1 MKSLREKQSDA
12 YKALKEE
19 FHISNIMAAPRIT
32 KVVVSTG
39 TGSAKDRKARMELVM
54 DRLTKITG
62 QRPAPR
68 GSKKSVASFK
78 VREGEQVGATVTLHG
93 DRMWGFLDKFINVA
107 VPRMR
112 DFRGFDK
119 KAVDAMG
126 NLTLGV
132 KEHMVFPET
141 ADEDLRDAF
150 GFAVTIVT
158 TAKNKPTAL
167 AFFEQVGIPFKKN

>member
-19 FHISNIMAAPRIT
+19 FHISNVMAAPRIT

-78 VREGEQVGATVTLHG
+78 VREGEQVGAAVTLHG
-93 DRMWGFLDKFINVA
+93 ERMWGFLDKFINVA

-158 TAKNKPTAL
+158 TAKSKPQAL
-167 AFFEQVGIPFKKN
+167 AFFENIGIPFKKA